1 KLLPE
6 ATETQSTSV
15 LMPKIGQAMAE
26 GTVSQWHYRD
36 GERVEQ
42 GTVLVTIETDK
53 ATYDLEA
60 PASGTLHIYI
70 GEGQEVAVGTVIGE
84 IGEATKAG
92 IPPTPPAPSAS
103 PPAVTQGKAPTRQKA
118 LASPKAKPPAAADGI
133 DLGNVTPSAA
143 DGVISADDVEK
154 AIAAGKPL
162 PPTPRQTTA
171 GRPVRERRKLTG
183 VRKTSARRVQEAW
196 QRIPHIVQMV
206 DVDATALLAARAA
219 LKAEAPSL
227 TLNDLILYAA
237 VRVLA
242 DSLELISTVKD
253 ERRLLYE

>member
-70 GEGQEVAVGTVIGE
+70 GEGQEVAVGAVIGE
-84 IGEATKAG
+84 IGEATRANV
-92 IPPTPPAPSAS
+92 PPAPPAPSVS
-103 PPAVTQGKAPTRQKA
+103 TPAVTQGKTPSRQQV
-118 LASPKAKPPAAADGI
+118 LPSPK
-133 DLGNVTPSAA
+133 
-143 DGVISADDVEK
+143 
-154 AIAAGKPL
+154 GKP
-162 PPTPRQTTA
+162 RGTA
-171 GRPVRERRKLTG
+171 
-183 VRKTSARRVQEAW
+183 
-196 QRIPHIVQMV
+196 H
-206 DVDATALLAARAA
+206 
-219 LKAEAPSL
+219 SL
-227 TLNDLILYAA
+227 
-237 VRVLA
+237 
-242 DSLELISTVKD
+242 
-253 ERRLLYE
+253 